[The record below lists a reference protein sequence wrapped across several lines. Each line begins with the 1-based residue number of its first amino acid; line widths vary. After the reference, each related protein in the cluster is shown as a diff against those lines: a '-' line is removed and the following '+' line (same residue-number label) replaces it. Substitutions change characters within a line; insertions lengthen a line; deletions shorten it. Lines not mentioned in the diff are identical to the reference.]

1 MFRSHLDDLS
11 IEEAVRQWGL
21 NYTRSHFAR
30 LRDRADNVGQEE
42 EAKSWEAKRREAE
55 ETFRRMTRRY
65 WATVCAL
72 SLVVVLIVAYPLGVY
87 EKPWWSTEKIPALFV
102 FFVVLYGLTVLC
114 LGNLQGIAWWCVTA
128 LIVGAIGVVVWQSYL
143 WLRLGVWPG
152 FTVADGVSM
161 VIDSYSVP
169 SVSVEGWLG
178 VSDLVNGAIEWYLE
192 RSLGGG
198 LFYLSLPLM
207 LVALFSGRCT
217 APSDDSPNW

>member
-1 MFRSHLDDLS
+1 MISHIDDLS
-11 IEEAVRQWGL
+11 IEEAVKKWGL

-30 LRDRADNVGQEE
+30 LRDRADNVGQKE

-55 ETFRRMTRRY
+55 EVFRRMTRRY
-65 WATVCAL
+65 WVTVCAL

-87 EKPWWSTEKIPALFV
+87 EDPWW
-102 FFVVLYGLTVLC
+102 VVLLVIFYGLTVLC
-114 LGNLQGIAWWCVTA
+114 LGNLQGISWWCVSA
-128 LIVGAIGVVVWQSYL
+128 LILGAIGVVVWQSYL

-169 SVSVEGWLG
+169 SVSIEGWLG

-207 LVALFSGRCT
+207 LVTLFSGLCK
-217 APSDDSPNW
+217 APSEDSPNW

>member
-1 MFRSHLDDLS
+1 MISHIDDLS
-11 IEEAVRQWGL
+11 IEEAVKKWGL

-30 LRDRADNVGQEE
+30 LRDRAGNVGKEE

-55 ETFRRMTRRY
+55 EVFRRMTRRY
-65 WATVCAL
+65 WVTVCAL

-87 EKPWWSTEKIPALFV
+87 EDPWW
-102 FFVVLYGLTVLC
+102 VVLLVILYGLTVLC
-114 LGNLQGIAWWCVTA
+114 LGNLQDIAWWCVTA
-128 LIVGAIGVVVWQSYL
+128 SILGAIGVVVWQSYL

-169 SVSVEGWLG
+169 SVSIEGWLG

-207 LVALFSGRCT
+207 LVTLFSGLCK
-217 APSDDSPNW
+217 APSEDSPNW